1 MKVKTLSIAALL
13 LLTACA
19 GSHSDCCCACKQVSQ
34 KDCDARVTE
43 AINKE
48 IADKKLS
55 KMCRGSI
62 VKNCN
67 PSVFF
72 DFNSAVLDKD
82 SKESLDWVAEKL
94 SKRRNSKIAIVG
106 YADMVGEDEVNMEI
120 SRERAEAVRDYLL
133 SKGVSK
139 DRMLVGYRGNR
150 SASSDPNMQ
159 SLERKVEIKFA
170 KKEDAWY
177 DDAYNYLD
185 ENIGYL
191 FE

>member
-19 GSHSDCCCACKQVSQ
+19 GSQSDCCCACKKVLE
-34 KDCDARVTE
+34 KDCDARE
-43 AINKE
+43 AAALNKE

-55 KMCRGSI
+55 QMCKGST

-72 DFNSAVLDKD
+72 GFNSAVLDKE
-82 SKESLDWVAEKL
+82 SKESLDWVSTKL
-94 SKRRNSKIAIVG
+94 SERRNSKITIVG
-106 YADMVGEDEVNMEI
+106 YADMVGEDGVNMEI
-120 SRERAEAVRDYLL
+120 SKERAEAVRDYLL

-139 DRMLVGYRGNR
+139 DRMIVGYKGNR

-159 SLERKVEIKFA
+159 SLERKVRSKFA

-177 DDAYNYLD
+177 DDTYNYL
-185 ENIGYL
+185 NKKVGSL